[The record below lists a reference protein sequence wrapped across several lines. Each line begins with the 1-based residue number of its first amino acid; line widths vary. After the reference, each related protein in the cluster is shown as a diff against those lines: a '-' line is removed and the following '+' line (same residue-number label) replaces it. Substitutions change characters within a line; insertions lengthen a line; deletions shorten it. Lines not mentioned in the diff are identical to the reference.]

1 MRLLVSFFILGLS
14 FGLGPCLASCGPLLV
29 SYLAGT
35 NKNIFQAVFAY
46 LLFSLSR
53 IFAYTIFGL
62 IFFWLGQF
70 AISYLTEELSRYLYL
85 ASGLFIVMLGI
96 LVILG
101 KNTKHKICQRLNDS
115 LLKKSNKTTLLLGF
129 FIGVLPCGPLIS
141 AFGSMA
147 LIAKNWGDIF
157 SYSVFFGLG
166 TVFSPL
172 LLLVIF
178 TGLIPSWMKNANL
191 LIYRIFNL
199 ACGVIM
205 IILGIQLISRPGLV
219 TY

>member
-1 MRLLVSFFILGLS
+1 MRLLISFFILGLS

-29 SYLAGT
+29 SYIAGAK
-35 NKNIFQAVFAY
+35 KNIFQAVLAY

-53 IFAYTIFGL
+53 IAAYIVLGLAFFVFGQL
-62 IFFWLGQF
+62 
-70 AISYLTEELSRYLYL
+70 AVNYLAGEVSRYLYL
-85 ASGLFIVMLGI
+85 AAGLF
-96 LVILG
+96 VIFIGALIAFG
-101 KNTKHKICQRLNDS
+101 KNMNHRVCQRLNET
-115 LLKKSNKTTLLLGF
+115 LLKKGKMTVLLLGF
-129 FIGVLPCGPLIS
+129 FIGILPCGPLVS

-191 LIYRIFNL
+191 LIYRIFNFI
-199 ACGVIM
+199 CGIIM
-205 IILGIQLISRPGLV
+205 VILGIDLMRKFF
-219 TY
+219 